1 MAQEPHKDEED
12 EAYIF
17 YWFVPI
23 LIIIILSI
31 KFLPDFF
38 SNRTA
43 KKVKCRADITVTEA
57 KTDFVA
63 KNAYKICM
71 KK

>member
-1 MAQEPHKDEED
+1 MAEKPGEEN

-17 YWFVPI
+17 YWLIPI
-23 LIIIILSI
+23 LIIVILSI
-31 KFLPDFF
+31 KFLPEFF
-38 SNRTA
+38 SNRA
-43 KKVKCRADITVTEA
+43 DKKVKCRADITVTEA

>member
-1 MAQEPHKDEED
+1 MAEKPGEEN

-17 YWFVPI
+17 YWLIPI
-23 LIIIILSI
+23 LIIVILSI
-31 KFLPDFF
+31 KFLPEFF
-38 SNRTA
+38 SNRA
-43 KKVKCRADITVTEA
+43 DKKAECRADYTVTEA

>member
-1 MAQEPHKDEED
+1 MAKEPREES

-17 YWFVPI
+17 YWLVPI
-23 LIIIILSI
+23 LIIFWLSVNY
-31 KFLPDFF
+31 LPEFF